1 MSKANPAGRIADPP
15 ATDKPKPRNF
25 LQECIILI
33 DVFKGIAATGEEP
46 RSVCGLHKLR
56 ICQSE
61 QVCRYVLYPPFLSAA
76 NAEPC
81 LAMPMRTFGGMSRA
95 PIHPQRFG
103 FFDIPSIAPQ
113 MKRVEAGLKPLALNE
128 VPIDE
133 LSGGMGIRA
142 ATIAP
147 PLLKPPATSML
158 KAPVEIHKATEAD
171 IMSVNTTTGMNE
183 IFAKM
188 VWKKLNMIKDPVR
201 LARMHTCLMGILQQ
215 AITEEATGSVE
226 KPQP

>member
-1 MSKANPAGRIADPP
+1 MNKANPAGRIADPP
-15 ATDKPKPRNF
+15 STDKPKPRNRGNRGGT
-25 LQECIILI
+25 
-33 DVFKGIAATGEEP
+33 KKRMRIAQAQNMSKRASLP
-46 RSVCGLHKLR
+46 
-56 ICQSE
+56 
-61 QVCRYVLYPPFLSAA
+61 PPFLSAA

-103 FFDIPSIAPQ
+103 FFDIPSIAPP

-133 LSGGMGIRA
+133 LSGGIGVRA
-142 ATIAP
+142 VAIAP
-147 PLLKPPATSML
+147 PLLKPPTASML